1 MGNMKDMGRQ
11 VLTPRTFFG
20 TDVAMIGRII
30 EAHGDAFMS
39 RLGLDFEP
47 ISIKLRNPLML
58 TLFQRNDLR
67 RGSCWTSQ
75 RHDAF
80 EV

>member
-1 MGNMKDMGRQ
+1 
-11 VLTPRTFFG
+11 
-20 TDVAMIGRII
+20 MIGRII

-39 RLGLDFEP
+39 RSALTLSR
-47 ISIKLRNPLML
+47 ISIKLRNLLML

-67 RGSCWTSQ
+67 QGSYWTLQ